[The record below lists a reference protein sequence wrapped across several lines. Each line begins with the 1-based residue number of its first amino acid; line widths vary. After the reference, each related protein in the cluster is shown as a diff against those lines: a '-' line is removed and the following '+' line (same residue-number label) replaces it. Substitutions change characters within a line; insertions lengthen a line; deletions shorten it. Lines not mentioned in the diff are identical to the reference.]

1 MQVAV
6 RGKNMQITDSLK
18 RYAEKR
24 VGKLKKYFDIPLSA
38 QVLMAVEKDRHIVE
52 VTVPLDGMLLRG
64 EEETG
69 DMYSSIDLVV
79 EKLEKQV
86 EKFKTR
92 IARRIKQNDNRQPLL
107 TAGINVPEEDI
118 RAEGKPSIVKIKRFP
133 IKPMDPEEAVMQMNL
148 IGHDFF
154 VFTNARTERVNV
166 VYRRKDGDYGLI
178 EPEP

>member
-92 IARRIKQNDNRQPLL
+92 IARRIKQADNRQPLL

>member
-1 MQVAV
+1 
-6 RGKNMQITDSLK
+6 MQITDSLK

-92 IARRIKQNDNRQPLL
+92 IARRIKQADNRQPLL

>member
-24 VGKLKKYFDIPLSA
+24 VGKLKKYFDIPQSA

-52 VTVPLDGMLLRG
+52 VTVPLDDMLLRG

-107 TAGINVPEEDI
+107 AAGINVPEEDL

-148 IGHDFF
+148 VGHDFF

>member
-107 TAGINVPEEDI
+107 AAGINVPEEDL

-148 IGHDFF
+148 VGHDFF